1 MRLLDK
7 IWKFSK
13 VDIWENNGSSKIQ
26 QWGKSISRKIL
37 VSCRYFFLRGHM
49 DYATQLSFSTILAL
63 VPILAMF
70 FAVGRAF
77 GLSMYVDNILRQV
90 FKSQPQ
96 VADEL
101 FTMADSYLNQAQTG
115 ILIGLGILV
124 MLYSILSLIRNIE
137 MVFDVIWHVDRQR
150 SVGRL
155 IIDYTAMIFL
165 IPVIL
170 IILSSTSVLVFGVL
184 DRIPDFLL
192 LDGIFRFLIRVVSP
206 WLLLTAVFI
215 GVNMYVPNTHVKL
228 SCTIIPSMFASAF
241 MLALQYFYIHGQ
253 IFLTSYNAIYGSFAV
268 IPLFMIWM
276 LASWYIILFFG
287 ELCYANQNDDYY
299 AYFLKTSEICH
310 YDLMII
316 SGLILAHISQAKRNE
331 NKALSAIEITHRI
344 QLPIRIVLD
353 VLDNLRRA
361 GLLQQ
366 YVDLATDKIVWESI
380 CETDQLSMGK
390 MVYALDNV
398 AENTDTKLVLNSKI
412 PHDNLMIKKIAELY
426 SKQIKQWDSI
436 LVRDLI

>member
-1 MRLLDK
+1 MRLLEK

-398 AENTDTKLVLNSKI
+398 AENTDTKLVLKSKI

>member
-366 YVDLATDKIVWESI
+366 HVDLATDKIVWESI

-398 AENTDTKLVLNSKI
+398 AENTDTKLVLKSKI

>member
-1 MRLLDK
+1 
-7 IWKFSK
+7 
-13 VDIWENNGSSKIQ
+13 
-26 QWGKSISRKIL
+26 
-37 VSCRYFFLRGHM
+37 M

-137 MVFDVIWHVDRQR
+137 MVFDIIWHVDRQR

-398 AENTDTKLVLNSKI
+398 AENTDTKLVLKSKI

>member
-137 MVFDVIWHVDRQR
+137 MVFDIIWHVDRQR

-398 AENTDTKLVLNSKI
+398 TENTDTKLVLKSKI

>member
-228 SCTIIPSMFASAF
+228 SCTIIPSMLASAF

-316 SGLILAHISQAKRNE
+316 SGLILAHISQANRNE

-398 AENTDTKLVLNSKI
+398 AENTDTKLVLKSKI

>member
-192 LDGIFRFLIRVVSP
+192 LDRFLIRVVSP

-228 SCTIIPSMFASAF
+228 SCTIIPSMLASAF

-398 AENTDTKLVLNSKI
+398 AENTDTKLVLKSKI

>member
-228 SCTIIPSMFASAF
+228 SCTIIPSMLASAF

-398 AENTDTKLVLNSKI
+398 AENTDTKLVLKSKI

>member
-228 SCTIIPSMFASAF
+228 SCTIIPSMLASAF

-366 YVDLATDKIVWESI
+366 YVDLATDKIVWDSI

-398 AENTDTKLVLNSKI
+398 AENTDTKLVLKSKI

>member
-228 SCTIIPSMFASAF
+228 SCTIIPSMLASAF

-398 AENTDTKLVLNSKI
+398 VENTDTKLVLKSKI

>member
-1 MRLLDK
+1 MKLLDK

>member
-137 MVFDVIWHVDRQR
+137 MVFDIIWHVDRQR

-398 AENTDTKLVLNSKI
+398 AENTDTKLVLKSKI

>member
-1 MRLLDK
+1 
-7 IWKFSK
+7 
-13 VDIWENNGSSKIQ
+13 
-26 QWGKSISRKIL
+26 
-37 VSCRYFFLRGHM
+37 M

-137 MVFDVIWHVDRQR
+137 MVFDIIWHVDRQR

-170 IILSSTSVLVFGVL
+170 IILSITSVLVFGVL

-398 AENTDTKLVLNSKI
+398 AENTDTKLVLKSKI

>member
-228 SCTIIPSMFASAF
+228 SCTIIPSMLASAF

-276 LASWYIILFFG
+276 LASWYIILFSG

-398 AENTDTKLVLNSKI
+398 AENTDTKLVLKSKI

-426 SKQIKQWDSI
+426 SKQIKQWNSI

>member
-165 IPVIL
+165 IPIIL

-228 SCTIIPSMFASAF
+228 SCTIIPSMLASAF

-398 AENTDTKLVLNSKI
+398 AENTDTKLVLKSKI

>member
-137 MVFDVIWHVDRQR
+137 MVFDIIWHVDRQR

-228 SCTIIPSMFASAF
+228 SCTIIPSMLASAF

-398 AENTDTKLVLNSKI
+398 AENTDTKLVLKSKI
-412 PHDNLMIKKIAELY
+412 PHDNHMIKKIAELY

>member
-228 SCTIIPSMFASAF
+228 NCTIIPSMLASAF

-316 SGLILAHISQAKRNE
+316 SGLILAHISQANRNE

-398 AENTDTKLVLNSKI
+398 AENTDTKLVLKSKI

>member
-228 SCTIIPSMFASAF
+228 SCTIIPSMLASAF

-253 IFLTSYNAIYGSFAV
+253 IFLTSSNAIYGSFAV

-398 AENTDTKLVLNSKI
+398 AENTDTKLVLKSKI
-412 PHDNLMIKKIAELY
+412 PHDNLMIKKIAEHY

>member
-1 MRLLDK
+1 
-7 IWKFSK
+7 
-13 VDIWENNGSSKIQ
+13 
-26 QWGKSISRKIL
+26 
-37 VSCRYFFLRGHM
+37 
-49 DYATQLSFSTILAL
+49 
-63 VPILAMF
+63 
-70 FAVGRAF
+70 
-77 GLSMYVDNILRQV
+77 
-90 FKSQPQ
+90 
-96 VADEL
+96 
-101 FTMADSYLNQAQTG
+101 
-115 ILIGLGILV
+115 
-124 MLYSILSLIRNIE
+124 
-137 MVFDVIWHVDRQR
+137 
-150 SVGRL
+150 
-155 IIDYTAMIFL
+155 MIFL

-398 AENTDTKLVLNSKI
+398 AENTDTKLVLKSKI

>member
-398 AENTDTKLVLNSKI
+398 AENTDTKLVLKSKI

>member
-366 YVDLATDKIVWESI
+366 YVDLATYKIVWESI

>member
-13 VDIWENNGSSKIQ
+13 IDIWENNGSSKIQ

-228 SCTIIPSMFASAF
+228 SCTIIPSMLASAF

-316 SGLILAHISQAKRNE
+316 SGLILAHISQEKRNE

-398 AENTDTKLVLNSKI
+398 AENTDTKLVLKSKI

>member
-1 MRLLDK
+1 
-7 IWKFSK
+7 
-13 VDIWENNGSSKIQ
+13 
-26 QWGKSISRKIL
+26 
-37 VSCRYFFLRGHM
+37 M

-228 SCTIIPSMFASAF
+228 SCTIIPSMLASAF

-398 AENTDTKLVLNSKI
+398 AENTDTKLVLKSKI

>member
-137 MVFDVIWHVDRQR
+137 MVFDIIWHVDRQR

>member
-137 MVFDVIWHVDRQR
+137 MVFDIIWHVDRQR

-228 SCTIIPSMFASAF
+228 SCTIIPSMLASAF

-398 AENTDTKLVLNSKI
+398 AENTDTKLVLKSKI

>member
-228 SCTIIPSMFASAF
+228 SCTIIPSMLASAF

-398 AENTDTKLVLNSKI
+398 AEDTDTKLVLKSKI

>member
-228 SCTIIPSMFASAF
+228 SCTIIPSMLASAF

>member
-137 MVFDVIWHVDRQR
+137 MVFDIIWHVDRQR

-398 AENTDTKLVLNSKI
+398 AENTDTKLVLKSKI

-426 SKQIKQWDSI
+426 SKQIKQWNSI

>member
-137 MVFDVIWHVDRQR
+137 MVFDIIWHVDRQR

-366 YVDLATDKIVWESI
+366 YVDLATDKIVWESK

-398 AENTDTKLVLNSKI
+398 AENTDTKLVLKSKI

>member
-137 MVFDVIWHVDRQR
+137 MVFDIIWHVDRQR

-228 SCTIIPSMFASAF
+228 SCTIIPSMLASAF

-398 AENTDTKLVLNSKI
+398 AENTDTKLVLKSKI

-426 SKQIKQWDSI
+426 SKQIKQLDSI

>member
-170 IILSSTSVLVFGVL
+170 IILSSISVLVFGVL

-228 SCTIIPSMFASAF
+228 SCTIIPSMLASAF

-398 AENTDTKLVLNSKI
+398 AENTDTKLVLKSKI

>member
-13 VDIWENNGSSKIQ
+13 IDIWENNGSSKIQ

-228 SCTIIPSMFASAF
+228 SCTIIPSMLASAF

-398 AENTDTKLVLNSKI
+398 AENTDTKLVLKSKI

>member
-228 SCTIIPSMFASAF
+228 NCTIIPSMLASAF

-398 AENTDTKLVLNSKI
+398 AENTDTKLVLKSKI

>member
-228 SCTIIPSMFASAF
+228 SCTIIPSMLASAF

-398 AENTDTKLVLNSKI
+398 AENTDTKLVLKSKI

-426 SKQIKQWDSI
+426 SKQIKLWDSI

>member
-398 AENTDTKLVLNSKI
+398 AENTDTKLVLKSKI

-426 SKQIKQWDSI
+426 SKQIKQWNSI

>member
-228 SCTIIPSMFASAF
+228 SCTIIPSMLASAF

-366 YVDLATDKIVWESI
+366 YVDLATVKIVWESI

-398 AENTDTKLVLNSKI
+398 AENTDTKLVLKSKI

>member
-1 MRLLDK
+1 
-7 IWKFSK
+7 
-13 VDIWENNGSSKIQ
+13 
-26 QWGKSISRKIL
+26 
-37 VSCRYFFLRGHM
+37 M

-228 SCTIIPSMFASAF
+228 SCTIIPSMLASAF

-276 LASWYIILFFG
+276 LASWYIILFSG

-398 AENTDTKLVLNSKI
+398 AENTDTKLVLKSKI

-426 SKQIKQWDSI
+426 SKQIKQWNSI

>member
-228 SCTIIPSMFASAF
+228 SCTIIPSMLASAF

-276 LASWYIILFFG
+276 LASWYIILFSG

-398 AENTDTKLVLNSKI
+398 AENTDTKLVLKSKI